1 MLINNTNIIIADHWY
16 YIVNQSLTFRVTI
29 VNLFKLV
36 TAKLR
41 NDGQIAE
48 TKQSRSFNLI
58 VSRELMIS
66 RDELITRPVL
76 NQYGNIMAVV
86 IYINAADN
94 ALNK

>member
-41 NDGQIAE
+41 NDGQIPE

>member
-1 MLINNTNIIIADHWY
+1 M
-16 YIVNQSLTFRVTI
+16 
-29 VNLFKLV
+29 